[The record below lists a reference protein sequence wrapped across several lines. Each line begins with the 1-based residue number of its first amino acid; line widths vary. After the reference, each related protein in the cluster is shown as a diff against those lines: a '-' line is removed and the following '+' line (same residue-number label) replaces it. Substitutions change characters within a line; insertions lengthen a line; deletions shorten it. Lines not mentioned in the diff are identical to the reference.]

1 MSNNTSIR
9 QHVLDELQY
18 TPKSI
23 LEEQEGALRKIF
35 NKLANKNG
43 VLDKGA
49 FLGFCR
55 RCQISPQLIS
65 RAEIMEIYKAT
76 HYDEMQKIRRANSS
90 IGLGNSTTSDN
101 FLLNS
106 RTTTSFIK
114 SKNNNNQNG
123 ELSRLETKVFN
134 YDTNTKVGAR
144 GDCLTFYG
152 WVETLRR
159 SAGILFSGDEWEE
172 TYPTETDKIRL

>member
-65 RAEIMEIYKAT
+65 RA
-76 HYDEMQKIRRANSS
+76 
-90 IGLGNSTTSDN
+90 
-101 FLLNS
+101 
-106 RTTTSFIK
+106 
-114 SKNNNNQNG
+114 
-123 ELSRLETKVFN
+123 
-134 YDTNTKVGAR
+134 
-144 GDCLTFYG
+144 
-152 WVETLRR
+152 
-159 SAGILFSGDEWEE
+159 
-172 TYPTETDKIRL
+172 

>member
-101 FLLNS
+101 LLLNS

-123 ELSRLETKVFN
+123 ELSN
-134 YDTNTKVGAR
+134 
-144 GDCLTFYG
+144 
-152 WVETLRR
+152 
-159 SAGILFSGDEWEE
+159 
-172 TYPTETDKIRL
+172 

>member
-1 MSNNTSIR
+1 M
-9 QHVLDELQY
+9 
-18 TPKSI
+18 
-23 LEEQEGALRKIF
+23 LRKIF

-90 IGLGNSTTSDN
+90 IGLGNSTTSDH

-123 ELSRLETKVFN
+123 ELSN
-134 YDTNTKVGAR
+134 
-144 GDCLTFYG
+144 
-152 WVETLRR
+152 
-159 SAGILFSGDEWEE
+159 
-172 TYPTETDKIRL
+172 